1 MIKQRFKQ
9 GAIERQIGQGQRI
22 EKGLS
27 EKIAL
32 TMLRR
37 IKKIHADKVEL
48 QLRGR
53 ELLGPK
59 IQKYKKYM
67 ETSGNR

>member
-9 GAIERQIGQGQRI
+9 SAIERQIRQGQRI

-32 TMLRR
+32 TMLPR
-37 IKKIHADKVEL
+37 IKNTC
-48 QLRGR
+48 G
-53 ELLGPK
+53 
-59 IQKYKKYM
+59 
-67 ETSGNR
+67 